1 MLFFLASDQRF
12 CVECVVVPVVVALI
26 LIFLILIAVLL
37 IALYWYRQRR
47 AVQKTIHSRNSPVK
61 QIQLEGVDKK
71 TAKKDIEKV
80 YSNSYAI
87 SKEDAITES
96 VMKTD

>member
-37 IALYWYRQRR
+37 IALYWYKQRK
-47 AVQKTIHSRNSPVK
+47 AVWKMIHSRNSPVE
-61 QIQLEGVDKK
+61 QIQLKKVDKK
-71 TAKKDIEKV
+71 TAEKDVE
-80 YSNSYAI
+80 NFAI
-87 SKEDAITES
+87 SKEEVITES